1 MNDVSF
7 KTTSDIV
14 DAVIDGLQE
23 FAGLP
28 INGFDKNIVCEQ
40 RSDDP
45 DIHRFR
51 GVAGNRVPWEVE
63 LDFTQFNTGT
73 IDNLRSALR
82 EQIRTQKGS
91 DKSIERTYN

>member
-1 MNDVSF
+1 MNEVNF
-7 KTTSDIV
+7 KTTGDIV
-14 DAVIDGLQE
+14 EAVIEGLQE

-40 RSDDP
+40 RTDDP

-51 GVAGNRVPWEVE
+51 GVANNRVPWEIE
-63 LDFTQFNTGT
+63 LDFNHFHTGT
-73 IDNLRSALR
+73 IEMLKSALR

-91 DKSIERTYN
+91 DKPLERTFT